1 MPGMCEITTLYEI
14 LLGDRCVCPRRA
26 RALSFSVRLSPFA
39 SPIATRR
46 TLTRALTLSISLVS
60 PRTHT
65 PSGSAS
71 FGDAKQYMILPCHST
86 LTTEEQK
93 RVFNIPPAGI
103 RKIVISTNI
112 AETSITIQDAV
123 CVVDTGRVKENRYD
137 SGKRMA
143 ALVETFVSMASA
155 KQRRGRAGRV
165 RAGTAYHLFSSHT
178 AEKLRAY
185 TLPEMLRVPLEEM
198 VLQIKVLDLGAVRE
212 FLGSV
217 RRVCA
222 RLRRCRVR
230 AAAAR
235 PLPCFPRVGA
245 PTVGPRASLRECS
258 LCTVTFYANHAHNLT
273 RSP

>member
-1 MPGMCEITTLYEI
+1 MRLFPPDSPADLCATQPTLTHA
-14 LLGDRCVCPRRA
+14 VS
-26 RALSFSVRLSPFA
+26 LSLPRLSYCG
-39 SPIATRR
+39 R
-46 TLTRALTLSISLVS
+46 
-60 PRTHT
+60 
-65 PSGSAS
+65 AS
-71 FGDAKQYMILPCHST
+71 FGDTKRYMILPCHST

-103 RKIVISTNI
+103 RKIVIATNI

-217 RRVCA
+217 RHVHASLASARRARVVAVTHRVCTPQPSMI
-222 RLRRCRVR
+222 
-230 AAAAR
+230 
-235 PLPCFPRVGA
+235 PLLLLA
-245 PTVGPRASLRECS
+245 PLLT
-258 LCTVTFYANHAHNLT
+258 LCTPRHTPPPST
-273 RSP
+273 RR